1 MEARDFGSIWCNW
14 IQKLLATSK
23 SAVPLSVLTSLAMFM
38 LSFFEISRGVLKKLD
53 YYHSRFFWQG
63 EEHKKKYCLAKWT
76 VLCTPKDFGGL
87 GIHNL
92 DLQNTCLLSKWLF
105 RLINEDG
112 V

>member
-1 MEARDFGSIWCNW
+1 MEQPEGDHGSKGFRSIWCNW

-38 LSFFEISRGVLKKLD
+38 LSFFEIPRGVLQKLD
-53 YYHSRFFWQG
+53 YYRYFFWRD

-92 DLQNTCLLSKWLF
+92 DLQN
-105 RLINEDG
+105 
-112 V
+112 